1 MNGQRHAVIE
11 KIVNPN
17 KRSLTVQEDPQTGDL
32 FLELPEE
39 LLEEMGWKEGDT
51 LSWTSGDNGSW
62 LIRKSIHEVV

>member
-1 MNGQRHAVIE
+1 MR
-11 KIVNPN
+11 
-17 KRSLTVQEDPQTGDL
+17 RLTVQEDPQTGDL

-62 LIRKSIHEVV
+62 LLRKSIDEEV